1 MSGVMAVGAAMGAM
15 GDDLPR
21 TAAAAQSCS
30 GRLPLA
36 GQSEEGGRLLSS
48 CWIVSWRL
56 FAVFLAGDPQSHA
69 ECS

>member
-21 TAAAAQSCS
+21 TTAAQSCS
-30 GRLPLA
+30 CRLPLA